1 MKRIFTF
8 LFLLAILGVIYQFS
22 VNFFKSGH
30 DITYDLVSNDTSFK
44 VREVYDKKK
53 NGYYTLVLEN
63 DNYSFI
69 YEVKDTFNKRKKIIE
84 DIKIAKSDTTM
95 CIYPIYLKNTT
106 SSNITCSIKN
116 DKTSYSYTYYK
127 ENPLVKQLEESL
139 KANKIT
145 NESWNQDEVVSTPDG
160 VVTHYKDNIMDKDI
174 IVIWLYNSI
183 YIADNEKTYYVSLFD
198 NDVYENKLGTL
209 IGYNYYIPK
218 YNDDNLQEFAT
229 YYRINI
235 KRREKQELRL
245 TDILSKKTYLNGVVD
260 NKLYIFDPKN
270 LVQYEISDDS
280 NNPRKIGDKSIN
292 AQYYNGTW
300 QDKNINDFKDSEIKF
315 VKDYSKINDLNK
327 YKYTEIYETDRY
339 YYLNN
344 MGEISRLYKNDLSKR
359 VVLFKL
365 DNLRSINV
373 VKDTVYFIVGDTLY
387 YYNEN
392 KGIKKII
399 QRNEF
404 NYNYKNVYAVY
415 KGE

>member
-8 LFLLAILGVIYQFS
+8 MFLLAILAIIYQFG
-22 VNFFKSGH
+22 VTFLKSGH
-30 DITYDLVSNDTSFK
+30 DITYDLVSENIKFK
-44 VREVYDKKK
+44 VREIYDKKK
-53 NGYYTLVLEN
+53 SGYYTLVMEN
-63 DNYSFI
+63 SDYSFI
-69 YEVKDTFNKRKKIIE
+69 YEVKDNFNKRKKIIQ
-84 DIKIAKSDTTM
+84 DIQATNNDNMM
-95 CIYPIYLKNTT
+95 CIYPIYLKDTL

-116 DKTSYSYTYYK
+116 DKTTYSYNYYK
-127 ENPLVKQLEESL
+127 DNPLVKQLEESL
-139 KANKIT
+139 RSKNIV
-145 NESWNQDEVVSTPDG
+145 NESWNKDEIISTPDG
-160 VVTHYKDNIMDKDI
+160 IVTHYKENIMKEDI
-174 IVIWLYNSI
+174 IVIWLYNNI
-183 YIADNEKTYYVSLFD
+183 YIADNDRTYYVSLFD
-198 NDVYENKLGTL
+198 NDIYENKLGTL

-235 KRREKQELRL
+235 KRREKHELKL
-245 TDILSKKTYLNGVVD
+245 TDILSKNTYLNGVID
-260 NKLYIFDPKN
+260 DKLYIFDPKN

-300 QDKNINDFKDSEIKF
+300 QDKNINDFKDTEIKF
-315 VKDYSKINDLNK
+315 VKDYSKVEELK
-327 YKYTEIYETDRY
+327 QYKYTEIYETDRY

-344 MGEISRLYKNDLSKR
+344 AGEISRLYKNDLSKR

-365 DNLRSINV
+365 DNLRSITVN
-373 VKDTVYFIVGDTLY
+373 KDTVYFIIGDTLY

-404 NYNYKNVYAVY
+404 NYNYKNIYAVY

>member
-8 LFLLAILGVIYQFS
+8 MFLLAILAIIYQFG
-22 VNFFKSGH
+22 VTFLKSGH
-30 DITYDLVSNDTSFK
+30 DITYDLVSENIKFK
-44 VREVYDKKK
+44 VREIYDKKK
-53 NGYYTLVLEN
+53 SGYYTLVMEN
-63 DNYSFI
+63 SDYSFI
-69 YEVKDTFNKRKKIIE
+69 YEVKDNFNKRKKIIQ
-84 DIKIAKSDTTM
+84 DIQATNNDNMM
-95 CIYPIYLKNTT
+95 CIYPIYLKDTL

-116 DKTSYSYTYYK
+116 DKTTYSYNYYK
-127 ENPLVKQLEESL
+127 DNPLVKQLEEFLRS
-139 KANKIT
+139 KNIV
-145 NESWNQDEVVSTPDG
+145 NESWNKDEIISTPDG
-160 VVTHYKDNIMDKDI
+160 IVTHYKENIMKEDI
-174 IVIWLYNSI
+174 IVIWLYNNI
-183 YIADNEKTYYVSLFD
+183 YIADNDRTYYVSLFD
-198 NDVYENKLGTL
+198 NDIYENKLGTL

-235 KRREKQELRL
+235 KRREKHELKL
-245 TDILSKKTYLNGVVD
+245 TDILSKNTYLNGVID
-260 NKLYIFDPKN
+260 DKLYIFDPKN

-300 QDKNINDFKDSEIKF
+300 QDKNINDFKDTEIKF
-315 VKDYSKINDLNK
+315 VKDYSKVEELK
-327 YKYTEIYETDRY
+327 QYKYTEIYETDRY

-344 MGEISRLYKNDLSKR
+344 AGEISRLYKNDLSKR

-365 DNLRSINV
+365 DNLRSITVN
-373 VKDTVYFIVGDTLY
+373 KDTVYFIIGDTLY

-404 NYNYKNVYAVY
+404 NYNYKNIYAVY